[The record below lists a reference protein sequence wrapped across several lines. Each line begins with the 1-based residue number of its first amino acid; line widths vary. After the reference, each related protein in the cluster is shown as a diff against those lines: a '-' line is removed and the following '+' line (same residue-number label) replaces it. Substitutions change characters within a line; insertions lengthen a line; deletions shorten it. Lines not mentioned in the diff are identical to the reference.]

1 MGVGGPDTRP
11 AARHQSRP
19 TGSPRGIES
28 LKAPAA
34 AHLQPQRAAQ
44 GLDQRVTFSG
54 PRRSPSGP
62 LRGLVTDRDLVVRV
76 LAEGR
81 NVDEATVSQ
90 ACSADLVA
98 VSPDDDIDRAVQL
111 MREQAVR
118 RLPVV
123 ENERPVGI
131 VSLGDLAIE
140 RDPSSALGDI
150 SSAEPNQ

>member
-1 MGVGGPDTRP
+1 MAQQVREIMTGTP
-11 AARHQSRP
+11 AAV
-19 TGSPRGIES
+19 G
-28 LKAPAA
+28 
-34 AHLQPQRAAQ
+34 PQTSVAEVARRMREEDIGAVMVVED
-44 GLDQRVTFSG
+44 DQ
-54 PRRSPSGP
+54 

-76 LAEGR
+76 LAEGKS
-81 NVDEATVSQ
+81 VEATTVSE

-123 ENERPVGI
+123 ESGHPVGI

-140 RDPSSALGDI
+140 RDPGSALGDI

>member
-1 MGVGGPDTRP
+1 MAKQVREIMTGTPASVGPQTSVTEV
-11 AARHQSRP
+11 ARRMRDEDI
-19 TGSPRGIES
+19 GAVLVVEDE
-28 LKAPAA
+28 K
-34 AHLQPQRAAQ
+34 
-44 GLDQRVTFSG
+44 
-54 PRRSPSGP
+54 